1 MKGVEQS
8 FVSEMFFF
16 SPPCDS
22 DLKIRMYK
30 QLNTN
35 KSTENSVVLT
45 IPKRRKYRW
54 AVKIIHSLLWLKSQT
69 AFKIETIYIFL

>member
-8 FVSEMFFF
+8 FVLDVFFF
-16 SPPCDS
+16 TPGDS
-22 DLKIRMYK
+22 DLKIRMYT

-35 KSTENSVVLT
+35 KSTENSVVMT
-45 IPKRRKYRW
+45 IPKRRQYRW
-54 AVKIIHSLLWLKSQT
+54 AVKIIYSLLWLKSQT